1 VRVRVHRPSDRR
13 GCGRLR
19 STIFG
24 RRREV
29 VPGNALARAAYNR
42 DAFATPSGEFTLS
55 WRPEAVYVR

>member
-42 DAFATPSGEFTLS
+42 DAFATPSGEFTL
-55 WRPEAVYVR
+55 